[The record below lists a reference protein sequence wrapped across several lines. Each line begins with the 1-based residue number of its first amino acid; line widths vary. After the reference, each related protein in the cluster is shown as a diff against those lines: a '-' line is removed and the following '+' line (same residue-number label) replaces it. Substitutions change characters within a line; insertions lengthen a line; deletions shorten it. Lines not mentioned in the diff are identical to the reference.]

1 MSAKGLPLAPQY
13 PYILAEYT
21 HPFPKEDT
29 HGLIQMLHQDWG
41 PPSLSNYPLTG
52 VLLLLGARWATLRN
66 TTSDV
71 QWRKRNR
78 ITEKPKIKPANQN
91 RTNTSHLGIAG
102 WEVYR
107 GQSCT
112 APTKSHQSQACLPL
126 CSLHAAPGVLCP
138 ALLSGRLSA
147 DHCLTAPLCSV
158 QTQCWPLSFT
168 FLLRLV
174 ERMPSRLMYDFVVP
188 FLLVQNQ
195 GSPSYSRVII
205 LTWEWFHTL
214 GTFGN
219 VWKHFGLSQQ
229 GIRAIR
235 I

>member
-41 PPSLSNYPLTG
+41 PPSLRDYPLTG

-78 ITEKPKIKPANQN
+78 ITEKPKIKPAHQN
-91 RTNTSHLGIAG
+91 RTNTSHLGLAG
-102 WEVYR
+102 WEVYKR
-107 GQSCT
+107 SELHCT
-112 APTKSHQSQACLPL
+112 YQIPPEPSLPPL
-126 CSLHAAPGVLCP
+126 CSLNAAPGVLCP

-147 DHCLTAPLCSV
+147 DHCLSHSS
-158 QTQCWPLSFT
+158 W
-168 FLLRLV
+168 
-174 ERMPSRLMYDFVVP
+174 D
-188 FLLVQNQ
+188 
-195 GSPSYSRVII
+195 
-205 LTWEWFHTL
+205 
-214 GTFGN
+214 
-219 VWKHFGLSQQ
+219 
-229 GIRAIR
+229 
-235 I
+235 